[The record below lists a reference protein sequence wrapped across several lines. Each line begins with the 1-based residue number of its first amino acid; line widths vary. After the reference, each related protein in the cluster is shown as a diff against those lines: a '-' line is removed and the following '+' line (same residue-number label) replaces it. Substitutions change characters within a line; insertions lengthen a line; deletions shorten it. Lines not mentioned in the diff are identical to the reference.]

1 MNWLVGMIPG
11 AVAAIAAWVFMRGYR
26 MMRTDMAEGLNLED
40 LQLLQGASQERA
52 KSQGPLSAVAY
63 RLAPRLRKVVP
74 PKVIAWLQGQIHQA
88 GRPEGVDVDSVLAR
102 AVMWMIIT
110 APAVVLLS
118 AQGNYI
124 PVLMAIALI
133 FVMPVARLATMAR
146 KRRERIDRD
155 LPDFLDVLSVTVS
168 AGIGFRQALGT
179 VAERFGGPMSE
190 EITTTLHQITNGASV
205 RSAFKALRQRNS
217 SEAME
222 EFTTAYLQ
230 AEELGAPLVDTLNQI
245 AADMRRAAAQR
256 HRQKA
261 AQLAPRV
268 TLLTTVVMVPGA
280 MILLIVGLFIGAD
293 IDLGDFGAL

>member
-1 MNWLVGMIPG
+1 MNWLIGMIPG
-11 AVAAIAAWVFMRGYR
+11 LVAGVAVYAFMRGYR
-26 MMRTDMAEGLNLED
+26 MMRTDMAEGLNLD
-40 LQLLQGASQERA
+40 DIRLLQGASQQRA
-52 KSQGPLSAVAY
+52 KSQGPLSALSY
-63 RLAPRLRKVVP
+63 RFAPHLRKVLP
-74 PKVIAWLQGQIHQA
+74 PKVITWLQGQIHQA

-102 AVMWMIIT
+102 AVMWIIIT
-110 APAVVLLS
+110 APAVVLLA

-124 PVLMAIALI
+124 PVVMALALI
-133 FVMPVARLATMAR
+133 VVMPVARLSTMAR
-146 KRRERIDRD
+146 KRREQIDRD
-155 LPDFLDVLSVTVS
+155 LPDFLDVLAVTVS

-179 VAERFGGPMSE
+179 VAERFGGPVSQ
-190 EITTTLHQITNGASV
+190 EITTTLHQISNGASV
-205 RSAFKALRQRNS
+205 RSAFKALRERNS

-245 AADMRRAAAQR
+245 AGDMRRAAAQR
-256 HRQKA
+256 YRQKA

-293 IDLGDFGAL
+293 IDLGDFGAI